1 MREDL
6 RTLLF
11 SFNPNKAPGADKIR
25 LGDLR
30 RNFEV
35 LENILLHIFNGIL
48 SFGIIPAGLK
58 IAIVRPIYKGGAR
71 DNFES
76 YRSISILP
84 CLALVLEKHRLK
96 TMTTFLDKFDILS
109 PTQQGFTAGRGTDSL
124 LEELVDSL
132 HSTFESNK
140 FACALFLDVSKAFA
154 TISHKVLLKKLYDYG
169 FRGPFYRILQDF
181 LTNRTQHVSLCNAT
195 SVNVPLKAG
204 VPQGSVLSPLLFN
217 LYVNDLAKTVLGCD
231 IYQYADDTLLFSRHI
246 NFHDA
251 ISLLQTNASRVIDWF
266 EANYITLNI
275 QKTKLVRFSNPLKRY
290 CRDIPLLMH
299 SSKCTD
305 CRCTPLKFVSTVK
318 YLGIFFDAGLYLSWN
333 SHLAYI
339 AKRLRS
345 VSCMLYCTKSFFP
358 FSVRKIIVNALAY
371 GLLRY
376 GITVYANC
384 SVLWHDKIDTILKSI
399 LRGVAYPFAK

>member
-1 MREDL
+1 
-6 RTLLF
+6 
-11 SFNPNKAPGADKIR
+11 
-25 LGDLR
+25 
-30 RNFEV
+30 
-35 LENILLHIFNGIL
+35 
-48 SFGIIPAGLK
+48 
-58 IAIVRPIYKGGAR
+58 
-71 DNFES
+71 
-76 YRSISILP
+76 
-84 CLALVLEKHRLK
+84 
-96 TMTTFLDKFDILS
+96 MTTFLDKFDILS

-290 CRDIPLLMH
+290 CRDI
-299 SSKCTD
+299 
-305 CRCTPLKFVSTVK
+305 
-318 YLGIFFDAGLYLSWN
+318 LS
-333 SHLAYI
+333 
-339 AKRLRS
+339 
-345 VSCMLYCTKSFFP
+345 
-358 FSVRKIIVNALAY
+358 
-371 GLLRY
+371 
-376 GITVYANC
+376 
-384 SVLWHDKIDTILKSI
+384 
-399 LRGVAYPFAK
+399 